1 MPQSSRRVSDGK
13 RVLSAQEERDLARR
27 LEKQAQRIERERQ
40 AEAAREAAEI
50 AKPSLYQEKL
60 RKREEDRLDRERL
73 ETVETQK
80 REKELERW
88 KSSITV
94 QDEGVEQPPRD
105 IGSVHEFISYIEE
118 HKVVDIETLAESF
131 RLSVDQ
137 AIKRIEDLERQN
149 LLYGV
154 LDDRC
159 RYIRITRD
167 EVRAIKDSI
176 EGSSSRVS
184 VGTICREIGL
194 ILSRPQQNVTQS
206 N

>member
-1 MPQSSRRVSDGK
+1 MTQSSRRVSDGK
-13 RVLSAQEERDLARR
+13 QALSAQEQRDLARR
-27 LEKQAQRIERERQ
+27 LERQAQRNERERH

-73 ETVETQK
+73 ETVENQK
-80 REKELERW
+80 RQKELEQW
-88 KSSITV
+88 KSLIKL

-118 HKVVDIETLAESF
+118 HKVVDIETLAAAF

-137 AIKRIEDLERQN
+137 AMKRIEDLEREN

-167 EVRAIKDSI
+167 EVRAIKDFI
-176 EGSSSRVS
+176 EGSSNRVAI
-184 VGTICREIGL
+184 GTICREIGL
-194 ILSRPQQNVTQS
+194 ILSQPQHNVT
-206 N
+206 